1 MLNISLDEEAERDLI
16 EILKYEQTTSSA
28 LIKQLLRER
37 LETVKPQQT
46 VLERMG
52 GMPQHLLSV
61 GGLSE
66 RENRR
71 EIIAAQIEARDRVRS
86 E

>member
-16 EILKYEQTTSSA
+16 EILKYEQMTSGA

-71 EIIAAQIEARDRVRS
+71 EMIAAQIEARDRVRS